1 MSRILTLSTSMLA
14 LMVGIGVANAQIEEP
29 KQDGQRQMQRQESG
43 GDQGQDK
50 KRGTEQSGNK
60 AEEPKSGEKRERV
73 GQDGKSMDGEKRERV
88 TQDGK
93 AEDGDIRKKGQK
105 TEQGDSDRS
114 QNREKRADDKSDGDQ
129 KAKSADSKDQ
139 SGDRPKRAEGGKKRP
154 VNVNITEKNR
164 TVIRERVINQAPK
177 RYSRNE
183 VNFNISVGSAIPDTF
198 VIYDVSPS
206 FVEIVPEYEGYDYIV
221 VGDTV
226 LIIDPETREIV
237 DVIQV

>member
-1 MSRILTLSTSMLA
+1 MSRILMLSTSMLA

-29 KQDGQRQMQRQESG
+29 KQGADQGQMQRQEESG
-43 GDQGQDK
+43 GNQGQGK
-50 KRGTEQSGNK
+50 ERGTVDRRNSERSGNQ
-60 AEEPKSGEKRERV
+60 AEERNSGEKRERV
-73 GQDGKSMDGEKRERV
+73 GQDGKS
-88 TQDGK
+88 
-93 AEDGDIRKKGQK
+93 EDGDTRKKAQK

-129 KAKSADSKDQ
+129 RAKSADSKDQ

-154 VNVNITEKNR
+154 VNVNITQKNK
-164 TVIRERVINQAPK
+164 TVIRERVVSRAPK

-183 VNFNISVGSAIPDTF
+183 INFNISVGSAIPDTF
-198 VIYDVSPS
+198 VIYDVPPT

-221 VGDTV
+221 VGDTL
-226 LIIDPETREIV
+226 LIIDPDTREIV